1 MKSATQQK
9 FNSSKKVGHQ
19 INIIFIGVMICLSSC
34 SKKED
39 QKDVLFQLLD
49 YKTTG
54 INFSNNLS
62 YNQEFNLFKYIYFYN
77 GSGIGAGDFNKD
89 GMTDLFFGSNQGQ
102 NKFFLNKGSIKF
114 EDVTKQ
120 ALIPDDGGWTT
131 GISVIDINND
141 GLLDIYVCRVGNY
154 EILHSKNQLLINQ
167 GINKNGIPTFID
179 KAKE

>member
-54 INFSNNLS
+54 IDFSNNLS
-62 YNQEFNLFKYIYFYN
+62 YNPEFNLFKYIYFYN
-77 GSGIGAGDFNKD
+77 GSGIGAGDFNND
-89 GMTDLFFGSNQGQ
+89 GLIDLFFGSNQAQ
-102 NKFFLNKGSIKF
+102 NKIYINEGKLLFK
-114 EDVTKQ
+114 DVTET
-120 ALIPDDGGWTT
+120 ARIPQDGGWTT
-131 GISVIDINND
+131 GISVVDINND
-141 GLLDIYVCRVGNY
+141 G
-154 EILHSKNQLLINQ
+154 
-167 GINKNGIPTFID
+167 
-179 KAKE
+179 